1 MCAEELPEC
10 RLIAETQFITNLRD
24 VLVFVLQALA
34 GMQHQFVGKRK
45 IRYSDLDGNG
55 HVYNAVYGDIVSDF
69 LPEELINRQI
79 VGFQINYQT
88 EAVLGEE
95 LDLFLASDPTD
106 ENGWYLEGRNA
117 AGGNCFISRI
127 EFWQA

>member
-1 MCAEELPEC
+1 MPEQHEL
-10 RLIAETQFITNLRD
+10 I
-24 VLVFVLQALA
+24 
-34 GMQHQFVGKRK
+34 GKRK

-69 LPEELINRQI
+69 LPEELIQRQI

-95 LDLFLASDPTD
+95 LDLFLASDPMD
-106 ENGWYLEGRNA
+106 ENSWYIEGRNA
-117 AGGNCFISRI
+117 AGGNCFLSRV
-127 EFWQA
+127 EFGHGREEVTVKTTR